1 MRCSNCPKNRP
12 KIIQQTLKESKGE
25 YFEEKEVEAQVYV
38 LVIAERAQRHDL
50 NEAEKNPRGFCRAG
64 VDMG

>member
-1 MRCSNCPKNRP
+1 M
-12 KIIQQTLKESKGE
+12 KESKGE

-64 VDMG
+64 VDGEIWGRKG